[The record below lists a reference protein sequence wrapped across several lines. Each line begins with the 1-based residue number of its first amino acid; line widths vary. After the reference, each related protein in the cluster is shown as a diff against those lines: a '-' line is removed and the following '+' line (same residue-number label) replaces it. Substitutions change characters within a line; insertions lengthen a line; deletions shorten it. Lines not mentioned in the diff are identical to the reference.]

1 MSRVYDSLMKAG
13 KFTAAQNK
21 AENGEAV
28 DSVGELIALCEKE
41 GYIERYYTEQ
51 PNDKVDI
58 AIKDMQRYT
67 RRLVEEETNLNELLE
82 AAIERNAKE
91 DATATDE
98 DIVDFDDNDE
108 AALLEDNDDDVITD
122 EDFQNFND
130 FQAKEIEIDQALFK

>member
-1 MSRVYDSLMKAG
+1 
-13 KFTAAQNK
+13 
-21 AENGEAV
+21 
-28 DSVGELIALCEKE
+28 
-41 GYIERYYTEQ
+41 
-51 PNDKVDI
+51 
-58 AIKDMQRYT
+58 MQRYT

-98 DIVDFDDNDE
+98 DIVDFDENDE
-108 AALLEDNDDDVITD
+108 AALLEDNDDDIITD